1 MRPWRDRATLQG
13 RLHGRLLLVLLVVAA
28 IVSAAAVLQF
38 TLLRDDA
45 PPVLA
50 DLGQAETTT
59 ASAEESESSPEPESP
74 SVSASPSPSPTIESA
89 AAPTSAEPSPSESS
103 AEKTTEAAPDPL
115 QCTAALSLSD
125 QWDDTVVV
133 RVAIANSGTETL
145 SGWEVVIDVP
155 GLDVTSTWGL
165 AHIEGDRY
173 GDIFFNAA
181 ITPGESVEPTFF
193 ADLEGELSLPTT
205 VPCSPE

>member
-1 MRPWRDRATLQG
+1 MLQG
-13 RLHGRLLLVLLVVAA
+13 RLHGRLLKVLLVVAA
-28 IVSAAAVLQF
+28 LVSMAAVLQF
-38 TLLRDDA
+38 TLLREDA

-50 DLGQAETTT
+50 DLGQSER
-59 ASAEESESSPEPESP
+59 ASAAPEASEASSEADSP
-74 SVSASPSPSPTIESA
+74 SVSTSPTPSPTAEATTSDAASTAASTPEAPNSA
-89 AAPTSAEPSPSESS
+89 ESS
-103 AEKTTEAAPDPL
+103 AAPVTEAAPDPL

-125 QWDDTVVV
+125 QWGSTVVV

-181 ITPGESVEPTFF
+181 VAPGESVEPTFF
-193 ADLEGELSLPTT
+193 ADLEGELSLPAT
-205 VPCSPE
+205 VPCSAE